1 MLTFIKIQ
9 APLLGRG
16 KARLNFSKAYAKVA
30 PDVRMSMLNQILR
43 QLRDEYAKAERDHR
57 IARQHEDARNAE
69 AIQAPA
75 AATS

>member
-30 PDVRMSMLNQILR
+30 PDVACRCWRRL
-43 QLRDEYAKAERDHR
+43 
-57 IARQHEDARNAE
+57 
-69 AIQAPA
+69 
-75 AATS
+75 

>member
-9 APLLGRG
+9 APILGRG

-30 PDVRMSMLNQILR
+30 PDVRMSMLNQVLR

-57 IARQHEDARNAE
+57 IARANEDARNAE
-69 AIQAPA
+69 AIRPA
-75 AATS
+75 QAATS